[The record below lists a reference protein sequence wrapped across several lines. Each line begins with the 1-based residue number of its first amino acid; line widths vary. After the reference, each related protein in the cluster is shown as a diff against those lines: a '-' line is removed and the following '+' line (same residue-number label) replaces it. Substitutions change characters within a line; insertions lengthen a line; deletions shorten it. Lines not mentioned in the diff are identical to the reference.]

1 MRQMCTLLAVLGI
14 ALAPAFGQAPFR
26 CGDGLVSLGETREQ
40 VLEQCGEPTSTRR
53 YNEFEGEGAP
63 IQLSDGEVVQNRLTA
78 PMEEWVYNFG
88 STQFTKILIFRNG
101 VLANIKSGEYGE

>member
-1 MRQMCTLLAVLGI
+1 MQQICTVLTALAITLL
-14 ALAPAFGQAPFR
+14 PAFGQAPFR
-26 CGDGLVSLGETREQ
+26 CGDGLVSLGETKEQ

-53 YNEFEGEGAP
+53 SSEFEGEGIP
-63 IQLSDGEVVQNRLTA
+63 EA

>member
-26 CGDGLVSLGETREQ
+26 CGDGLVSIGETQEQ
-40 VLEQCGEPTSTRR
+40 VLEQCGQPASTRR
-53 YNEFEGEGAP
+53 SGEFEGEGVP
-63 IQLSDGEVVQNRLTA
+63 EA

-88 STQFTKILIFRNG
+88 STQFTKILVFRNG
-101 VLANIKSGEYGE
+101 VPGQHQERRVRRVSIM